1 MNHPLSGIRV
11 LDLSQVYNGPYATYL
26 MATAGA
32 DVIKIEPPGGEFL
45 RQRDARPGSSIPFT
59 MLNGNKRSVSL
70 NLKTEAGR
78 DLFLKLVPDAD
89 VVLENFA
96 PGVMARLKI
105 DYETLSAINPRV
117 VFASGSGYGQ
127 TGPYRDY
134 PAMDLTVQAM
144 SGVVSST
151 GFSEHPPVKAGA
163 AICDFFGGVH
173 LYGAVVT
180 ALFQRERTG
189 IGAQLD
195 VSMLDAVYPSLASS
209 IGGAYGESDDLP
221 PRTGNQHGGLSLC
234 PYNIYQARDGYI
246 AVLCNHEKHW
256 QALLRAMQRSDLA
269 EHPQYSSMRGRVEQM
284 AQVDALIDAWTRTLD
299 RSEVFDRLIAERV
312 PCAPV
317 RELAETL
324 DDPHMHER
332 GMLMKVAHPTF
343 GEVTICRSPLK
354 FVGQPPPAWI
364 MPPTY
369 GQHNEEIYGGDL
381 GLDSAKLAAL
391 SQQGVI

>member
-32 DVIKIEPPGGEFL
+32 DVIKVEPPGGEFL
-45 RQRDARPGSSIPFT
+45 RQRDARPGSSIPFM
-59 MLNGNKRSVSL
+59 MLNGNKRSISL

-78 DLFLKLVPDAD
+78 ELFLCLVEDAD

-105 DYETLSAINPRV
+105 DYKTLSAINPRL

-127 TGPYRDY
+127 SGPYRDY

-144 SGVVSST
+144 SGVVSAT
-151 GFSEHPPVKAGA
+151 GFADNPPVKAGA
-163 AICDFFGGVH
+163 AICDFFGGIH
-173 LYGAVVT
+173 LYGGVLT

-195 VSMLDAVYPSLASS
+195 VAMLDSVYPSLASN
-209 IGGAYGESDDLP
+209 IGGVYGERDDLP

-234 PYNIYQARDGYI
+234 PYNIYAAQDGFI
-246 AVLCNHEKHW
+246 AILCNHEKHW
-256 QALLRAMQRSDLA
+256 QALLRAMQRDDLA
-269 EHPQYSSMRGRVEQM
+269 EHPDYSSMRRRVEHM
-284 AQVDALIDAWTRTLD
+284 DAVDRIIEEWSGQLD
-299 RSEVFDRLIAERV
+299 RSDIFDRLIAERV
-312 PCAPV
+312 PCGPV

-332 GMLMKVAHPTF
+332 GMLMKVSHPTF

-354 FVGQPPPAWI
+354 FVGQPPPTWVV
-364 MPPTY
+364 PPTY
-369 GQHNEEIYGGDL
+369 GEHNQEIYGGDL
-381 GLDSAKLAAL
+381 GLDGEEIAKLHQ
-391 SQQGVI
+391 SGVI